1 MPRQAYPI
9 LQWVILTLLTA
20 GLLFGCAGRWDLP
33 MFWAYVGVFSVPL
46 LVVALTVYDPDLA
59 KERFRPGPG
68 GKDWLFV
75 VGRLFV
81 PAHLA
86 VAGLDV
92 GRFHWSDT
100 VPFGAQIAGL
110 VGCAASYGLILWA
123 VAVNRFFSP
132 VVRIQKERG
141 HHVIS
146 QGPYRYVR
154 HPAYAAM
161 IFGIPLSALALG
173 SWLSLLPAV
182 AFAVLV
188 VRRTAL
194 EDRVLRKEL
203 EGYAGYAEKVRYC
216 VVPGLW

>member
-9 LQWVILTLLTA
+9 LQSLMGIALMA
-20 GLLFGCAGRWDLP
+20 GVLFGCAGRFDLP
-33 MFWAYVGVFSVPL
+33 IFWAYVGVFSVL
-46 LVVALTVYDPDLA
+46 LVPVALTVYDPDLA
-59 KERFRPGPG
+59 KERLRPGVG

-81 PAHLA
+81 PGHLA

-100 VPFGAQIAGL
+100 VPIGVQIAGL
-110 VGCAASYGLILWA
+110 VGFAASFGFILWA

-141 HHVIS
+141 HHVITE
-146 QGPYRYVR
+146 GPYRYVR

-161 IFGIPLSALALG
+161 IVGFPLSALALG
-173 SWLSLLPAV
+173 SWWSLLPAG
-182 AFAVLV
+182 AFALLV
-188 VRRTAL
+188 IRRTAL
-194 EDRVLRKEL
+194 EDRILRKEL
-203 EGYAGYAEKVRYC
+203 EGYAGYAEQVRYRL
-216 VVPGLW
+216 VPGIW

>member
-1 MPRQAYPI
+1 MPRQTYPI
-9 LQWVILTLLTA
+9 LQSVIVIALMA
-20 GLLFGCAGRWDLP
+20 GVLFGCAGRWDLP
-33 MFWAYVGVFSVPL
+33 MFWAYLGVFSVPL
-46 LVVALTVYDPDLA
+46 LVAALTVYDPDLA
-59 KERFRPGPG
+59 KERLRPGPG

-100 VPFGAQIAGL
+100 VPFGAQLAGL
-110 VGCAASYGLILWA
+110 VGFAASCGLILWA

-141 HHVIS
+141 HHVVTR
-146 QGPYRYVR
+146 GPYRYVR
-154 HPAYAAM
+154 HPAYLAM
-161 IFGIPLSALALG
+161 IVALPFSALALG
-173 SWLSLLPAV
+173 SGWSLLPAG
-182 AFAVLV
+182 AFALLV

-194 EDRVLRKEL
+194 EDRTLRQEL
-203 EGYAGYAEKVRYC
+203 DGYAGYAERVRYRL
-216 VVPGLW
+216 VPGLW